1 MTDSVHWSLKDMK
14 TVKLLVL
21 AAALAI
27 SPACKKD
34 KAKEEPK
41 KDPVGT
47 TTGSGSAVAP
57 TPDPAGSGAGMAAG
71 SGAGMAGSGAGM
83 AAGSGETMAAGSGAA
98 ATPTE
103 APTDWIEVEA
113 NHFTKKDGDPVKVKF
128 EKFKVVKADF
138 DPKKIEG
145 GTATIEIDL
154 SSLKSGDDK
163 RDEHLKTP
171 DYIDLNK
178 FTTAT
183 VDISNV
189 KKKDE
194 KNFTADAKVKFHG
207 AEKKY
212 PVKFEVVDAKD
223 DWIRVKAEQSFK
235 RTDFKVGKK
244 AGPDPKKGDDGVAE
258 DLTIKLQLTLKK
270 T

>member
-21 AAALAI
+21 AAALAL

-34 KAKEEPK
+34 KAKEEMK
-41 KDPVGT
+41 KDPAGT
-47 TTGSGSAVAP
+47 MTGSGSAAVAP
-57 TPDPAGSGAGMAAG
+57 TPTPTPDPAAGSGAGMAAG
-71 SGAGMAGSGAGM
+71 SGAGMA
-83 AAGSGETMAAGSGAA
+83 AGSGDTMAAGSGAA

-138 DPKKIEG
+138 DAKKIEG

-171 DYIDLNK
+171 DYIDTNK

-183 VDISNV
+183 VEVSNV
-189 KKKDE
+189 KKKDD
-194 KNFTADAKVKFHG
+194 KNYTADAKVKFHG

-223 DWIRVKAEQSFK
+223 DWIRIKGEQTFK

-258 DLTIKLQLTLKK
+258 DLTVKLQLTLKK